1 MKIKNNFKRLVAVA
15 CLAATTAGI
24 AGAASWRE
32 NILVDVNKV
41 TVVSNQKT
49 IQEPTLLWNDKTY
62 IPLRATLEAAGCQVD
77 WDQSTYTATVSN
89 RYAALADAM
98 WKSYQFSSIL
108 FDYTRYV
115 EFLHQINMDSLYP
128 GGVDAN
134 YASSVINS
142 ASNTA
147 FNHSSYIQFGIA
159 TEAVYLDENGWSS
172 LLPDLQAIHREMMDI
187 SSQFSQLVNK
197 MRNYAY
203 TSSSEKKDIVNLCT
217 DLQMQMGTAQ
227 AMISNYFD
235 KLSDQM
241 VYNPPI
247 YQGGN

>member
-1 MKIKNNFKRLVAVA
+1 MKIKNQFKRLVAVA

-89 RYAALADAM
+89 RYAALADVLYQ
-98 WKSYQFSSIL
+98 SYQYSYIL
-108 FDYTRYV
+108 FDYYRLVTSIQDVNNWSVDKDYDMDYV
-115 EFLHQINMDSLYP
+115 SSLILEDADSASSWYSDYLGRGISTQSLYL
-128 GGVDAN
+128 N
-134 YASSVINS
+134 
-142 ASNTA
+142 
-147 FNHSSYIQFGIA
+147 
-159 TEAVYLDENGWSS
+159 ENGWSD
-172 LLPDLQAIHREMMDI
+172 LLPDFQKIYQEMMDI
-187 SSQFSQLVNK
+187 HSQFKELAADIHFYKTNTISEINDIAFRSAELLIQL
-197 MRNYAY
+197 R
-203 TSSSEKKDIVNLCT
+203 
-217 DLQMQMGTAQ
+217 TAQ
-227 AMISNYFD
+227 TMISIYYD
-235 KLSDQM
+235 KVYDQM

>member
-1 MKIKNNFKRLVAVA
+1 MKIKNQFKRLVAVA

-98 WKSYQFSSIL
+98 WKSYQFSYIL
-108 FDYTRYV
+108 FDYSRVV
-115 EFLHQINMDSLYP
+115 EFLSELNIQSMSP
-128 GGVDAN
+128 GSVSSE
-134 YASSVINS
+134 YASLVLNQADDI
-142 ASNTA
+142 ASR
-147 FNHSSYIQFGIA
+147 HLSYVQFGIA
-159 TEAVYLDENGWSS
+159 TEAVYLNENGWSS
-172 LLPDLQAIHREMMDI
+172 LLPDLQAIHREMLDI
-187 SSQFSQLVNK
+187 SSQFSQLASD
-197 MRNYAY
+197 MHYY
-203 TSSSEKKDIVNLCT
+203 SSSSSAEKKDIVTRCT
-217 DLQMQMGTAQ
+217 KLQMQMGTAQ
-227 AMISNYFD
+227 TMISYYFD
-235 KLSDQM
+235 KLADQM

>member
-1 MKIKNNFKRLVAVA
+1 MKIKNQLKRLVAVA

-62 IPLRATLEAAGCQVD
+62 IPLRATLEAAGCRVD

-98 WKSYQFSSIL
+98 WKSYQFSYIL
-108 FDYTRYV
+108 FDYARYV
-115 EFLHQINMDSLYP
+115 ELLGQININSMIP
-128 GGVDAN
+128 GTITPD
-134 YASSVINS
+134 YASLVLDNADYI
-142 ASNTA
+142 ASKHA
-147 FNHSSYIQFGIA
+147 SYVQFGIA
-159 TEAVYLDENGWSS
+159 TEAVYLNENGWSS
-172 LLPDLQAIHREMMDI
+172 LLPDLQAIHREMLDI
-187 SSQFSQLVNK
+187 SSQFSQLASD
-197 MRNYAY
+197 MHNYSYAS
-203 TSSSEKKDIVNLCT
+203 TSEKTNIVILCT
-217 DLQMQMGTAQ
+217 NLQTQMSTAQ
-227 AMISNYFD
+227 TMISNYFD
-235 KLSDQM
+235 KLYNQM